1 MVDKK
6 VIILSTVAI
15 ILMIILVFIC
25 FGSNLSVFKQ
35 ETDLVITSNSTLN
48 NGDNFTVKLADNNGK
63 GIANKTVCIKLVD
76 DGGNVN
82 NLNITTDKNGVSSFG
97 INANSGN
104 YVAKC
109 VFLGDDNYDSS
120 NIVQNISIINKVVSL
135 NQTDNVNSNS
145 SDNSQN
151 NGVSKSDD
159 NYQRPTTI
167 QGGKEKFTA
176 HESDVMPDGWDPNK
190 HELYRVNLPNGN
202 HRMTLLKSYNFLQL
216 KLHIDYDFLKDF

>member
-1 MVDKK
+1 MG
-6 VIILSTVAI
+6 IILQS
-15 ILMIILVFIC
+15 
-25 FGSNLSVFKQ
+25 
-35 ETDLVITSNSTLN
+35 
-48 NGDNFTVKLADNNGK
+48 KLADNNGK

-76 DGGNVN
+76 EGGKV
-82 NLNITTDKNGVSSFG
+82 VSSFG

-145 SDNSQN
+145 SDN
-151 NGVSKSDD
+151 
-159 NYQRPTTI
+159 YQRPTTI
-167 QGGKEKFTA
+167 QGGEEKFTA

-202 HRMTLLKSYNFLQL
+202 HRIY
-216 KLHIDYDFLKDF
+216 YDDGYKRVCDSHGYVLSGGY

>member
-48 NGDNFTVKLADNNGK
+48 NGDNFTVELADNNGK

-159 NYQRPTTI
+159 NYQRPTTM
-167 QGGKEKFTA
+167 QGGKEQFTA

-190 HELYRVNLPNGN
+190 HELYRVNLPDGN
-202 HRMTLLKSYNFLQL
+202 HRIY
-216 KLHIDYDFLKDF
+216 YDDGYKRVCDSHGYVLSWGY

>member
-25 FGSNLSVFKQ
+25 FGSNLSIFKQ

-145 SDNSQN
+145 SDN
-151 NGVSKSDD
+151 
-159 NYQRPTTI
+159 YQRPTTI
-167 QGGKEKFTA
+167 QGGKEIFTA

-190 HELYRVNLPNGN
+190 HELYRVNLPDGN
-202 HRMTLLKSYNFLQL
+202 HRIY
-216 KLHIDYDFLKDF
+216 YDDGYKRVCDSHGYVLSWGY

>member
-48 NGDNFTVKLADNNGK
+48 NGDDFTVKLADNNGK

-120 NIVQNISIINKVVSL
+120 NIVQNISIIILQIILKIMEYQNRMIIIKDLLQCKGVKNSL
-135 NQTDNVNSNS
+135 LL
-145 SDNSQN
+145 
-151 NGVSKSDD
+151 
-159 NYQRPTTI
+159 
-167 QGGKEKFTA
+167 
-176 HESDVMPDGWDPNK
+176 M
-190 HELYRVNLPNGN
+190 NL
-202 HRMTLLKSYNFLQL
+202 M
-216 KLHIDYDFLKDF
+216 